1 MEINQ
6 PEEKRRL
13 TRRQTA
19 SLILAGVGLILLIT
33 GLLMMRGPAAPPEVG
48 VELSSQSEA
57 NTGTWSLSQICQ
69 DYPVGKLVVTTNRQ
83 SYESGDLRLVIPALD
98 QDLLVQNGVD
108 TDSLRSGP
116 GLYEYSQLPAPD
128 TNANVSIAGHR
139 DIEGAEFY
147 YIDRL
152 ADGDL
157 MYLVYQEKAYIYRYE
172 STQIIESDD
181 WNPIACKEYPCLTL
195 TSCDPIGTFVN
206 RIVVT
211 GRLIDVREMDGQM
224 EFAANDNSF
233 LSQAGEGIVS

>member
-1 MEINQ
+1 MNILGRPKAYGNQ
-6 PEEKRRL
+6 PTGGK
-13 TRRQTA
+13 TQTNPPSDGFA
-19 SLILAGVGLILLIT
+19 DSCGRWVDFADHRSFDDARP
-33 GLLMMRGPAAPPEVG
+33 RGAAEVG

-57 NTGTWSLSQICQ
+57 NTGTWSLSQIRQ
-69 DYPVGKLVVTTNRQ
+69 DYPVGKLVVTTDRQ

-172 STQIIESDD
+172 I
-181 WNPIACKEYPCLTL
+181 YP
-195 TSCDPIGTFVN
+195 DHRVG
-206 RIVVT
+206 
-211 GRLIDVREMDGQM
+211 
-224 EFAANDNSF
+224 
-233 LSQAGEGIVS
+233 